1 MGGSWVQPDRCR
13 GAAVVLERGAGPR
26 CTWLASPG
34 GREARMR
41 PCGLDLRER
50 IVKAYE
56 NGEGSVRDLAERFD
70 VAPKT
75 VQTYLTLYRTTG
87 SVAPRPR
94 ANGPRPKIDGRA
106 LNNVRSLVAT
116 SSDATLDEL
125 ADQLARRDHIVASRH
140 TVGRALRRLNITRK
154 KSAPCS
160 RARHGRGDSGSP
172 GLRRADRS
180 ARSPRPGFH

>member
-1 MGGSWVQPDRCR
+1 
-13 GAAVVLERGAGPR
+13 
-26 CTWLASPG
+26 
-34 GREARMR
+34 MR

-56 NGEGSVRDLAERFD
+56 NGEGSVRDLAEQFE

-75 VQTYLTLYRTTG
+75 VQSYLTLYRTTG

-94 ANGPRPKIDGRA
+94 ANGPRPKIDGKA
-106 LNNVRSLVAT
+106 LDDLRSLVAT
-116 SSDATLDEL
+116 SSDATLDDL

-154 KSAPCS
+154 KSAPRS
-160 RARHGRGDSGSP
+160 RARHGRCDSGSP
-172 GLRRADRS
+172 GLREE
-180 ARSPRPGFH
+180 ARSTQSTRTRFY